1 MNLKTLD
8 TVIAMVIV
16 LLILSLVVQSIQSV
30 IKKWLRLKSRSLL
43 NSLEDLFKYIDV
55 EDLAKMKAS
64 DLVNEIKEEFRKLGR
79 VSLFKRPMIDSIAKE
94 DLIKILG
101 KKNLDVLS
109 GEVEKWYD
117 TAMQGFE
124 ERYTRHMKSIAI
136 SISVVVVI
144 FFNANFF
151 QVYQKI
157 SNNDVLRNSL
167 IEKQAEVRRQLN
179 SGQPNQPQEATVEQL
194 KQEINELQA
203 AMDQTINLG
212 FEPIKLR
219 DLKEFASAQGEWSG
233 AFSRKW
239 FIQLLQVLSGWTVM
253 VMLLSVGAPFWQDA
267 LESLF
272 GVKNLLR
279 KKTDTKNVEDSGGQ
293 QKP

>member
-1 MNLKTLD
+1 
-8 TVIAMVIV
+8 
-16 LLILSLVVQSIQSV
+16 
-30 IKKWLRLKSRSLL
+30 
-43 NSLEDLFKYIDV
+43 
-55 EDLAKMKAS
+55 
-64 DLVNEIKEEFRKLGR
+64 
-79 VSLFKRPMIDSIAKE
+79 
-94 DLIKILG
+94 
-101 KKNLDVLS
+101 
-109 GEVEKWYD
+109 
-117 TAMQGFE
+117 
-124 ERYTRHMKSIAI
+124 
-136 SISVVVVI
+136 VVVV

-167 IEKQAEVRRQLN
+167 IEKQAEVQKQLN
-179 SGQPNQPQEATVEQL
+179 SVQPNPPQEATVEQL
-194 KQEINELQA
+194 KREINELQA

-212 FEPIKLR
+212 LEPIKFR
-219 DLKEFASAQGEWSG
+219 DLKDFASGQGDWSG
-233 AFSRKW
+233 PLSGRW
-239 FIQLLQVLSGWTVM
+239 FIQVLQVLSGWAVM

>member
-55 EDLAKMKAS
+55 EDLAKMKAP

-94 DLIKILG
+94 DLLKILG

-167 IEKQAEVRRQLN
+167 IEKQAEVRKQLN
-179 SGQPNQPQEATVEQL
+179 SGQPNEPQEATVEQL

-212 FEPIKLR
+212 LEPIKLR

-239 FIQLLQVLSGWTVM
+239 FVQLLQVLSGWTVM

>member
-16 LLILSLVVQSIQSV
+16 LLILSLVVQSIQSIV
-30 IKKWLRLKSRSLL
+30 KKWLRLKSRSLL
-43 NSLEDLFKYIDV
+43 NSLEDLFRYIDA
-55 EDLAKMKAS
+55 EAITKKPAS
-64 DLVNEIKEEFRKLGR
+64 ALVTEIKEEFGKLGR

-94 DLIKILG
+94 DLVKILG
-101 KKNLDVLS
+101 KKNLDALS
-109 GEVEKWYD
+109 NEVEKWYD

-136 SISVVVVI
+136 CISIVVVV

-167 IEKQAEVRRQLN
+167 IEKQAEVQKQLN
-179 SGQPNQPQEATVEQL
+179 SVQPNPPQEATVEQL
-194 KQEINELQA
+194 KREINELQA

-212 FEPIKLR
+212 LEPIKFR
-219 DLKEFASAQGEWSG
+219 DLKDFASGQGDWSG
-233 AFSRKW
+233 PLSGRW
-239 FIQLLQVLSGWTVM
+239 FIQVLQVLSGWAVM

>member
-16 LLILSLVVQSIQSV
+16 LLILSLVVQSIQSIV
-30 IKKWLRLKSRSLL
+30 KKWLRLKSRSLL
-43 NSLEDLFKYIDV
+43 NSLEDLFKYIDA
-55 EDLAKMKAS
+55 EALTKKPAS
-64 DLVNEIKEEFRKLGR
+64 ALVTEIKEEFSKLGR

-94 DLIKILG
+94 DLVKILG
-101 KKNLDVLS
+101 KKNLDALS
-109 GEVEKWYD
+109 DEVEKWYD

-136 SISVVVVI
+136 CISIVVVV

-151 QVYQKI
+151 QVYRKI

-167 IEKQAEVRRQLN
+167 IEKEAEVQKQLN
-179 SGQPNQPQEATVEQL
+179 TVQPNPQEATVEQL
-194 KQEINELQA
+194 KREINELQA

-212 FEPIKLR
+212 LEPIKLR
-219 DLKEFASAQGEWSG
+219 DLKDFASGQGDWSG
-233 AFSRKW
+233 PLGGRW
-239 FIQLLQVLSGWTVM
+239 FIQVLQVLSGWAVM

>member
-16 LLILSLVVQSIQSV
+16 LLILSLVVQSIQS
-30 IKKWLRLKSRSLL
+30 IAKKWLRLKSRSLL
-43 NSLEDLFKYIDV
+43 NSLEDLFKYIDAETV
-55 EDLAKMKAS
+55 TKKPAS
-64 DLVNEIKEEFRKLGR
+64 VLVTEIKEEFRRLGR
-79 VSLFKRPMIDSIAKE
+79 VSLFKRPMIDSIAKD
-94 DLIKILG
+94 DLLKILG
-101 KKNLDVLS
+101 KKNLNALTD
-109 GEVEKWYD
+109 EVEKWYD
-117 TAMQGFE
+117 TTMQGFE

-136 SISVVVVI
+136 CISIVVVV

-151 QVYQKI
+151 QVYRKI

-167 IEKQAEVRRQLN
+167 IEKQTEVQRQLN
-179 SGQPNQPQEATVEQL
+179 SVQPNPPQEATVEQL

-212 FEPIKLR
+212 LEPIKLR
-219 DLKEFASAQGEWSG
+219 DLKDFVTGQGDWSG
-233 AFSRKW
+233 PLGGRW
-239 FIQLLQVLSGWTVM
+239 FIQVLQVLSGWAVM

>member
-1 MNLKTLD
+1 
-8 TVIAMVIV
+8 MVIV

-55 EDLAKMKAS
+55 EDLAKMKAP

-167 IEKQAEVRRQLN
+167 LEKQAEVRRQLN

-239 FIQLLQVLSGWTVM
+239 FIQLLQLLSGWTVM

>member
-16 LLILSLVVQSIQSV
+16 LLILSLVVQSIQSI

-43 NSLEDLFKYIDV
+43 NSLEDLFEYIDV
-55 EDLAKMKAS
+55 DALAKKRAPE
-64 DLVNEIKEEFRKLGR
+64 LVSEIKEEFRRLGR

-94 DLIKILG
+94 DLLKILD
-101 KKNLDVLS
+101 KKKLDVLS

-136 SISVVVVI
+136 CISVVVVI

-151 QVYQKI
+151 QLYQKI

-167 IEKQAEVRRQLN
+167 LEKQAEIQKELN
-179 SGQPNQPQEATVEQL
+179 SGQQNQPQQETVEQL

-212 FEPIKLR
+212 LEPIKLR
-219 DLKEFASAQGEWSG
+219 DLRAFATGQDDWSR
-233 AFSRKW
+233 AFSGKW
-239 FIQLLQVLSGWTVM
+239 FIQVLQVLSGWTVM

>member
-1 MNLKTLD
+1 
-8 TVIAMVIV
+8 
-16 LLILSLVVQSIQSV
+16 
-30 IKKWLRLKSRSLL
+30 
-43 NSLEDLFKYIDV
+43 
-55 EDLAKMKAS
+55 
-64 DLVNEIKEEFRKLGR
+64 
-79 VSLFKRPMIDSIAKE
+79 
-94 DLIKILG
+94 
-101 KKNLDVLS
+101 
-109 GEVEKWYD
+109 
-117 TAMQGFE
+117 
-124 ERYTRHMKSIAI
+124 
-136 SISVVVVI
+136 
-144 FFNANFF
+144 
-151 QVYQKI
+151 
-157 SNNDVLRNSL
+157 
-167 IEKQAEVRRQLN
+167 
-179 SGQPNQPQEATVEQL
+179 
-194 KQEINELQA
+194 LQA

-233 AFSRKW
+233 AFSREW

>member
-179 SGQPNQPQEATVEQL
+179 SDQPNQPQEATVEQL

>member
-1 MNLKTLD
+1 
-8 TVIAMVIV
+8 
-16 LLILSLVVQSIQSV
+16 
-30 IKKWLRLKSRSLL
+30 
-43 NSLEDLFKYIDV
+43 
-55 EDLAKMKAS
+55 MKAS

-179 SGQPNQPQEATVEQL
+179 SGQPNQPQEATVE
-194 KQEINELQA
+194 
-203 AMDQTINLG
+203 
-212 FEPIKLR
+212 
-219 DLKEFASAQGEWSG
+219 
-233 AFSRKW
+233 
-239 FIQLLQVLSGWTVM
+239 
-253 VMLLSVGAPFWQDA
+253 
-267 LESLF
+267 
-272 GVKNLLR
+272 
-279 KKTDTKNVEDSGGQ
+279 
-293 QKP
+293 

>member
-55 EDLAKMKAS
+55 EDLAKMKAP

>member
-55 EDLAKMKAS
+55 EDLAKMKAP

-124 ERYTRHMKSIAI
+124 ERYARHMKSIAI

-194 KQEINELQA
+194 KQEINELQS

-272 GVKNLLR
+272 GIKNLLR

>member
-8 TVIAMVIV
+8 TVIALVIV
-16 LLILSLVVQSIQSV
+16 LLILSLVVQSIQSIV
-30 IKKWLRLKSRSLL
+30 KKWLRLKSRSLL
-43 NSLEDLFKYIDV
+43 NSLEDLFKYIDA
-55 EDLAKMKAS
+55 EALTNKSAS
-64 DLVNEIKEEFRKLGR
+64 ALVTEIKEEFSKLGR

-101 KKNLDVLS
+101 KKNLDALS
-109 GEVEKWYD
+109 NEVEKWYD

-136 SISVVVVI
+136 CISIVVVV

-151 QVYQKI
+151 QVYRKI

-167 IEKQAEVRRQLN
+167 IEKQAEVQKQLN
-179 SGQPNQPQEATVEQL
+179 SVQPNQPQEATVEQL
-194 KQEINELQA
+194 KLEINELQA

-212 FEPIKLR
+212 LEPIKLR
-219 DLKEFASAQGEWSG
+219 DLKDFALGQGDWSG
-233 AFSRKW
+233 PPGGRW
-239 FIQLLQVLSGWTVM
+239 FIQVLQVLSGWAVM